1 MTRTYDLKLLDL
13 EPGEHEIMVVA
24 SGTGYIDSEPSDPL
38 SYTES

>member
-13 EPGEHEIMVVA
+13 DEGEHEIMVVA

-38 SYTES
+38 SYTET